1 MWRWLLVKL
10 PKRFGVLGSLWL
22 ISCGMHAII
31 FIGAFLLSGVG
42 DSRQTL
48 SVSGSRRQTDARI
61 VLLPMLKTVRNTQ
74 FDQPVR
80 GTKFGV
86 PATKKQTI
94 AQAKKPVKQ
103 IPKKTPAK
111 VPDKKGNKTTLARL
125 EKEKKQLE
133 LKKKITPKQKEKIVE
148 KKIEEKQPVV
158 AKTPPKEELKPVV
171 EEKKETMAQAPEEK
185 ELLGDPNATQDVIYV
200 GRDDLREMQTQHVV
214 ADALQKHWQAPS
226 GIAPDT
232 LCQIAFDVDKEGK
245 ACNIIMKQNSK
256 VLIFDVAARTAL
268 VHAHFS
274 PAAQGR
280 QFTVAFKP

>member
-22 ISCGMHAII
+22 ISGAMHAII
-31 FIGAFLLSGVG
+31 FIGAFLLSGIG
-42 DSRQTL
+42 DSRQALT
-48 SVSGSRRQTDARI
+48 VSGGRRLTDARI

-86 PATKKQTI
+86 PATKKPTI

-103 IPKKTPAK
+103 TPKKLPAK
-111 VPDKKGNKTTLARL
+111 VPDKKGNKTTLANL

-133 LKKKITPKQKEKIVE
+133 LKKKATPKQKVPE
-148 KKIEEKQPVV
+148 KKVEEKKPIV
-158 AKTPPKEELKPVV
+158 AKTAPKEEPKPLV
-171 EEKKETMAQAPEEK
+171 EEKKETVAQAPEEK

-232 LCQIAFDVDKEGK
+232 LCQIAFDVDKEGR
-245 ACNIIMKQNSK
+245 ACNITMKQNSK
-256 VLIFDVAARTAL
+256 VLIFDVAARTAI